1 MRFSKP
7 IGKSINPVHHNLFK
21 HGIGI
26 GKEIHVFQQSIADA
40 LNHKLKGRFG
50 SYWLYT
56 FLLLLLVFTAYC
68 TCLLTTALMNL
79 FNPF

>member
-7 IGKSINPVHHNLFK
+7 NRKGISLLRRSLFRFPVP
-21 HGIGI
+21 
-26 GKEIHVFQQSIADA
+26 ERTDVFQRSIADV

-50 SYWLYT
+50 SYWISGL
-56 FLLLLLVFTAYC
+56 LLLLLVFTAYC
-68 TCLLTTALMNL
+68 IYLLARILINL